1 MKIAKTTKCGN
12 RNHSV
17 NEIEIEIETEIE
29 TRLITSNGGVVVIV
43 MDEASAIE
51 KFDEEND
58 EASEGTRV

>member
-1 MKIAKTTKCGN
+1 MKIAKTPKCGN
-12 RNHSV
+12 QNHSV
-17 NEIEIEIETEIE
+17 NEIEIE

-58 EASEGTRV
+58 EASEETRV